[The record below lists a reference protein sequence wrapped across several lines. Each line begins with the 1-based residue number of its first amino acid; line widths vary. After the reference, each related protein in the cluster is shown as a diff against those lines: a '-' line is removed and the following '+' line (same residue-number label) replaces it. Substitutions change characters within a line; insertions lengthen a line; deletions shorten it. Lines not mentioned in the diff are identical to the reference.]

1 MGNLSTIERLKGRW
15 GDVWLTRLRD
25 TINSSSGFIH
35 TSDDSAAQALG
46 VSPSNLKRMCE
57 QLGIERR
64 FAFLLPG
71 DVLVIERDGERTV
84 ISDRTPAK

>member
-15 GDVWLTRLRD
+15 GEIWLTRLRD

-71 DVLVIERDGERTV
+71 DVLVIRRDGVETIV
-84 ISDRTPAK
+84 SDRTESQ